1 MTIYNNLEYTLYMYL
16 VHIYGAN
23 ADTCTRQISHTYKYS
38 LHWSRQ
44 EIHETT
50 QTMCI
55 AHYSTIGAGLSHV
68 HVYTVPGIWQG
79 IFYSCP
85 YSLCPARPW
94 AKWSLCSLGTPG
106 VVENKVN
113 HSYTLK
119 AYDQISTNV
128 HVQTVYLS
136 TATTRC
142 TDALNFLTRM
152 SPGSPPLVAIAAPL
166 DTASPLAAALESLL
180 TVTMGPAVAVPRV
193 AAPAAFWLGWCL
205 KSFSSRSWLW
215 MQDWYNVHA
224 HASNYCTGS

>member
-55 AHYSTIGAGLSHV
+55 AHYSTTGAGLSHV

-106 VVENKVN
+106 VVENNVN

-119 AYDQISTNV
+119 AYDQSQPTYMYKLYTWV
-128 HVQTVYLS
+128 LLLH
-136 TATTRC
+136 
-142 TDALNFLTRM
+142 DALMHLI
-152 SPGSPPLVAIAAPL
+152 SLPECLLVVL
-166 DTASPLAAALESLL
+166 
-180 TVTMGPAVAVPRV
+180 
-193 AAPAAFWLGWCL
+193 
-205 KSFSSRSWLW
+205 
-215 MQDWYNVHA
+215 H
-224 HASNYCTGS
+224 

>member
-1 MTIYNNLEYTLYMYL
+1 MQIHVLGKYHTRISTVCTEAGRKFMNNVHSTLQYNRGWSEPCTCIHCTWNLAGYL
-16 VHIYGAN
+16 LLL
-23 ADTCTRQISHTYKYS
+23 S
-38 LHWSRQ
+38 LF
-44 EIHETT
+44 
-50 QTMCI
+50 
-55 AHYSTIGAGLSHV
+55 ALS
-68 HVYTVPGIWQG
+68 
-79 IFYSCP
+79 S
-85 YSLCPARPW
+85 S
-94 AKWSLCSLGTPG
+94 SLGKMITLQSGDPWG
-106 VVENKVN
+106 GREQCQPQL
-113 HSYTLK
+113 HSESVWS
-119 AYDQISTNV
+119 ISTNV

-215 MQDWYNVHA
+215 MQDRSMDTMYMHMPVIIVQA
-224 HASNYCTGS
+224 VSGCIVL